1 MKKKKKLPILYKHD
15 YNTFTDAAFKY
26 GAFLLY
32 SKPFLMQSA
41 LHLQIFWIRT
51 EAQTPHVICWGN
63 RHLFIQTVNSC
74 QLVWFN
80 YDLNALHK

>member
-1 MKKKKKLPILYKHD
+1 MKKKKLPILYKHD

-74 QLVWFN
+74 QLVRFN

>member
-1 MKKKKKLPILYKHD
+1 
-15 YNTFTDAAFKY
+15 
-26 GAFLLY
+26 
-32 SKPFLMQSA
+32 MQSA

>member
-1 MKKKKKLPILYKHD
+1 MKKKKKKLPILYKHD

-41 LHLQIFWIRT
+41 LHLQIF
-51 EAQTPHVICWGN
+51 
-63 RHLFIQTVNSC
+63 
-74 QLVWFN
+74 
-80 YDLNALHK
+80 